1 MHTYA
6 WNEPLTS
13 RFSSKRNRQKNKL
26 VDFRNFAQFMDCINE
41 TNATQVGNSKEMDVV
56 MSTFNMIDY
65 SHNYS
70 RMHGS
75 LWKYYRKKQNATIA
89 K

>member
-1 MHTYA
+1 
-6 WNEPLTS
+6 
-13 RFSSKRNRQKNKL
+13 
-26 VDFRNFAQFMDCINE
+26 MDCINE